1 MDSCLY
7 RQSKTADSTGAVPAP
22 HDLKVIWNSIFI
34 SGWTIEKW
42 NQIGKE
48 DGWPWSQTDECR
60 FVEGGKILRWRLKP
74 PDFLAPAPQP
84 RCTFSEDFS
93 ETFLRG
99 ALALM
104 QSRNC
109 PSCISYWS
117 VINLQCIFIWLAKN
131 QDYQKHLCV
140 SNVCFELLR
149 IAGIGAKDCQTLPV
163 EIFQIFQRLS
173 NIKPPNK
180 GCLRFTDGGIELWD
194 PKIEILTAIRV
205 RQ

>member
-1 MDSCLY
+1 M
-7 RQSKTADSTGAVPAP
+7 
-22 HDLKVIWNSIFI
+22 IWNSIFI

-163 EIFQIFQRLS
+163 DIFQIFQRLS
-173 NIKPPNK
+173 NINLQQGLPQVYWCWNRIVESKNRNMK
-180 GCLRFTDGGIELWD
+180 YSRRSDSREWLW
-194 PKIEILTAIRV
+194 KNIRLWWKYEIRLW
-205 RQ
+205 